1 MDELVSL
8 VMKKTGLPK
17 DTATAAVK
25 VVIDFLKKKMP
36 PAVGKAIDAYLSGK
50 GDVAS
55 AMDML
60 GGLLDSSK
68 KKKK

>member
-17 DTATAAVK
+17 ETATDAVK
-25 VVIDFLKKKMP
+25 VVIDYLKKKMP
-36 PAVGKAIDAYLSGK
+36 AAVGQTIDAYLSGE
-50 GDVAS
+50 GDGAS

-60 GGLLDSSK
+60 GGLLDSTK
-68 KKKK
+68 KKK